1 MDDAACGRARPCKR
15 RRRRACRRESRKVR
29 DTRIASRK
37 TRHACTGLDEVLSI
51 HSFIHSPSWMA
62 RAVNGRGRV
71 RDGRAVVKV
80 GEMMTDDARAVFV

>member
-29 DTRIASRK
+29 DTRIASRE
-37 TRHACTGLDEVLSI
+37 TRHAWMGLDEVLS
-51 HSFIHSPSWMA
+51 IHSPSWMA

-71 RDGRAVVKV
+71 WGGRVAVKV